1 MLLLLPALQHS
12 RLHEFVP
19 TRIDRE
25 PARGREEGDSDR
37 MDEKIC
43 AILEELYTKRFPDSP
58 MDALKADCTALAS
71 GPPVTVGIS

>member
-1 MLLLLPALQHS
+1 
-12 RLHEFVP
+12 
-19 TRIDRE
+19 
-25 PARGREEGDSDR
+25 